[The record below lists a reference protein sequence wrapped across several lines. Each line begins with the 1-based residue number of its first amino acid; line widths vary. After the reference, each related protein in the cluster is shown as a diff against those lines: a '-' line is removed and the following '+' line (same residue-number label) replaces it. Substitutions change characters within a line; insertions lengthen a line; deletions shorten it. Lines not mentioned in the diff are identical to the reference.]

1 MAVCVFISI
10 TVLGKPHTMKFSFAY
25 LMQCESMLGVGS
37 LSVDVMDTSGVF
49 SIVESLVEGNG
60 TSENDGLSVS
70 FLEK

>member
-1 MAVCVFISI
+1 
-10 TVLGKPHTMKFSFAY
+10 
-25 LMQCESMLGVGS
+25 MQCESMVGVGS